1 MIVCRWQMSWG
12 PSVVETRL
20 SDGSTIITCRNI
32 TRTRLQ
38 ISATRQAGW
47 AGPASVRWMV
57 VGGVWGIDA
66 RVSECAVSNKMQVEV
81 LGLAGARDSIEYVS
95 CVSA

>member
-1 MIVCRWQMSWG
+1 MTG
-12 PSVVETRL
+12 PQF
-20 SDGSTIITCRNI
+20 ITCRNI

-38 ISATRQAGW
+38 TSATRQAGW

-66 RVSECAVSNKMQVEV
+66 RVSECAVSSKMQVEV
-81 LGLAGARDSIEYVS
+81 PGLPEARDSIEERPLLNRNVDVS